1 MKNITLAFITGIIL
15 AVFTFHA
22 HTVYQF
28 RKTLAAHEGALV
40 QIINVLNQA
49 NPQQ

>member
-1 MKNITLAFITGIIL
+1 MKNITLAFIAGIIL
-15 AVFTFHA
+15 TVFTLHA
-22 HTVYQF
+22 YTVYQF

-49 NPQQ
+49 NQQK